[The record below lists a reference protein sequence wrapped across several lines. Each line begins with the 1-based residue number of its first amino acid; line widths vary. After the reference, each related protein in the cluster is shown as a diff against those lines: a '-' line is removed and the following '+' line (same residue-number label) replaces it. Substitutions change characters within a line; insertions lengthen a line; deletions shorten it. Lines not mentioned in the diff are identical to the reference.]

1 MLAGFYSIGAN
12 TLNDYP
18 EKTCAIDR
26 LIRHPKLVTAAI
38 AGQKTQ
44 QRRDGV
50 YAYPG
55 ETFELEGISFTV
67 TALQRQSLGE
77 MTDDDAKAEGYPDLR
92 AYREL
97 ILKMHPGMQWDES
110 HLVWVHHFQKTER

>member
-1 MLAGFYSIGAN
+1 M
-12 TLNDYP
+12 NDYP
-18 EKTCAIDR
+18 EKTCEIDR
-26 LIRHPKLVTAAI
+26 LVRHPKLVAAAR

-55 ETFELEGISFTV
+55 ETFELEGVRFTV
-67 TALQRQSLGE
+67 TALERQALGE
-77 MTDDDAKAEGYPDLR
+77 MTDADAKAEGYPNLQ

-97 ILKMHPGMQWDES
+97 ILNMHPGMQWDDS
-110 HLVWVHHFQKTER
+110 HWVWVHHFQIAQD